1 LDWNIHKDS
10 IAVAY
15 VAQEDGAEV
24 IYLGII
30 GTRQADIDQLT
41 RKLQAKAKH
50 LYALASGLVA
60 SASD

>member
-1 LDWNIHKDS
+1 
-10 IAVAY
+10 VTY

-24 IYLGII
+24 IYLGNI